1 MTVHFHREMDLIK
14 SQILGL
20 GTMVEEQVYYA
31 VKAVEELDEQL
42 AQEVIAQD
50 RRVDLKEIEI
60 EEECLKAMAL
70 HQPVAIDLRLLI
82 TVLKIN
88 NDLER
93 IGDMAV
99 NIAKT
104 VSYIKTVT
112 GEKPLWFD
120 AFAMAGKT
128 RVMFKKSL
136 DALVNLDE
144 NLANVVLA
152 SDDEVDAM
160 HRDLMVRIEKLA
172 PQSPEKIG
180 LFLRYV
186 LISRNLERIADHAT
200 NIAEDVLYMIRGRI
214 QRHGKA

>member
-1 MTVHFHREMDLIK
+1 MELIK

-20 GTMVEEQVYYA
+20 GTMVEEQVYHA
-31 VKAVEELDEQL
+31 VKAVEDLDDKL
-42 AQEVIAQD
+42 ALEVIERD

-60 EEECLKAMAL
+60 EEECLKALAL

-99 NIAKT
+99 NMAQTVEFLKT
-104 VSYIKTVT
+104 VK
-112 GEKPLWFD
+112 GEKPFWFD
-120 AFAMAGKT
+120 AVAMAAKV

-136 DALVNLDE
+136 DALINLDE
-144 NLANVVLA
+144 DLAGTVLA
-152 SDDEVDAM
+152 SDDEIDAM
-160 HRDLMVRIEKLA
+160 HRDLAHHIEEMGQKN
-172 PQSPEKIG
+172 PEKIG
-180 LFLRYV
+180 LFMRYL

-214 QRHGKA
+214 QRHGQA

>member
-20 GTMVEEQVYYA
+20 GTMVEEQVYHA
-31 VKAVEELDEQL
+31 VKAVEELDEKL
-42 AQEVIAQD
+42 AQDVIDRD

-60 EEECLKAMAL
+60 EEECLKALAL

-104 VSYIKTVT
+104 VAYLKTVT
-112 GEKPLWFD
+112 GDKPLWFD
-120 AFAMAGKT
+120 AFEMATKA
-128 RVMFKKSL
+128 RIMFKKSL
-136 DALVNLDE
+136 DALINLDE
-144 NLANVVLA
+144 ELAHIVLA
-152 SDDEVDAM
+152 SDDEVDDM
-160 HRDLMVRIEKLA
+160 HRALAARVEEMA

-180 LFLRYV
+180 LFLRYI

-200 NIAEDVLYMIRGRI
+200 NIAEDVLYMVRGRI
-214 QRHGKA
+214 QRHGQA

>member
-1 MTVHFHREMDLIK
+1 MTVHFHREMELIK
-14 SQILGL
+14 TQILGL
-20 GTMVEEQVYYA
+20 GTMVEEQVYHA
-31 VKAVEELDEQL
+31 VKAVEELDERL
-42 AQEVIAQD
+42 ATVVIEND

-60 EEECLKAMAL
+60 EEECLKALAL

-104 VSYIKTVT
+104 VSYVKTVT
-112 GEKPLWFD
+112 GDKPLWFD
-120 AFAMAGKT
+120 AFAMAVKA

-136 DALVNLDE
+136 DALINLDE
-144 NLANVVLA
+144 DLANEVLA

-160 HRDLMVRIEKLA
+160 HRELTANIERMA
-172 PQSPEKIG
+172 PQDPTKIG
-180 LFLRYV
+180 LFMRYL

-214 QRHGKA
+214 QRHGQS